1 MKNSLIM
8 FALIACFGTA
18 FAQTTQTNGAV
29 TGGAGA
35 VTATGGS
42 GLTITGAG
50 NNTTFGGASLG
61 AGAIVGG
68 QGGLGG
74 AGGLSSATA
83 TGGLGGTATGGQGGL
98 GGVSSSSTTQHQQA
112 TSDATNAGNQQS
124 TTYAPVTNVAAS
136 DLKDQGATA
145 ADIQAKAAIEIA
157 KLQVG
162 AAGTRDLS
170 ADQKAALDREAAIT
184 IAKINADQKIR
195 NTPSVNGPPL
205 VSSNDTCMGS
215 ASGAINAPGIGI
227 ALGKTYTDENCM
239 MLKNSRELWNMG
251 MKAASLALMCNDSAN
266 REALEL
272 TGFECP
278 QTTKAKREAQAKMGP
293 ADGPVELR
301 MSESLASPPVEYTG
315 NDPIVRARL
324 GLK

>member
-1 MKNSLIM
+1 MKQ
-8 FALIACFGTA
+8 IAILSVMVLAMTSA
-18 FAQTTQTNGAV
+18 FANGQASGSLTTTQ
-29 TGGAGA
+29 
-35 VTATGGS
+35 
-42 GLTITGAG
+42 
-50 NNTTFGGASLG
+50 
-61 AGAIVGG
+61 
-68 QGGLGG
+68 Q
-74 AGGLSSATA
+74 
-83 TGGLGGTATGGQGGL
+83 Q
-98 GGVSSSSTTQHQQA
+98 QQQA
-112 TSDATNAGNQQS
+112 DANSQSEASNAGNSQS

-145 ADIQAKAAIEIA
+145 AKIQADAAIEIA
-157 KLQVG
+157 KLQ
-162 AAGTRDLS
+162 ANTGTRDAS
-170 ADQKAALDREAAIT
+170 ADRNAALDRDTAIE

-251 MKAASLALMCNDSAN
+251 MKAASLALMCNDTAN
-266 REALEL
+266 KAALEL

-278 QTTKAKREAQAKMGP
+278 QTTKAKREAQAKNGP
-293 ADGPVELR
+293 ADGPVQLR
-301 MSESLASPPVEYTG
+301 MSESLASPPVEYAG